1 MQFRLD
7 RALSVGVM
15 HPMVRW
21 AKTRRG
27 VRTPILMYH
36 SISPA
41 IGTQHPYFETRTS
54 PEVFSRQMQVLSD
67 DGYRTVSLADAL
79 SREEQDADQKQVVI
93 TFDDG
98 YRDFYTHAFPAL
110 IKHAFTATLFV
121 VSTYPREPRLSRSG
135 ADYMTWNEIR
145 EVRAG
150 GISIGSHS
158 ATHRHLSTLS
168 ELDLHSELADSKDR
182 IEDVL
187 GERVVSFSYP
197 FAFPEPD
204 KLFVARLKSILQA
217 CGYKNGVSTVIGT
230 MIPGEQEPFFLPR
243 LPVNSFDDSRLLR
256 AKLEGGYDWLRTL
269 QHFYK
274 KNIKRTSTR
283 NQFASVGSN

>member
-15 HPMVRW
+15 HPMARW
-21 AKTRRG
+21 GGSSRR

-41 IGTQHPYFETRTS
+41 TGTQHPYFETHTS

-67 DGYRTVSLADAL
+67 DGYQTISLADAL
-79 SREEQDADQKQVVI
+79 SRDEQDADQKQVVI

-98 YRDFYTHAFPAL
+98 YRDFYTHAFPTL

-158 ATHRHLSTLS
+158 ATHRHLSTLN
-168 ELDLHSELADSKDR
+168 ERDLHSELADSKER
-182 IEDVL
+182 IENVL

-204 KLFVARLKSILQA
+204 KPFVARLKSILRS
-217 CGYKNGVSTVIGT
+217 CGYENGVSTVIGT
-230 MIPGEQEPFFLPR
+230 MAPGQEHFFLPR
-243 LPVNSFDDSRLLR
+243 LPVNSFDDSRLFR

-274 KNIKRTSTR
+274 KNIKRAGTKE
-283 NQFASVGSN
+283 QFANAGSY